1 MKIAKTGGMVCVLVL
16 GVLAGLCMEG
26 TARATSHTLTTTV
39 TTDGVQSL
47 AGGTL
52 SIACRASS
60 GSPWTSC
67 GSSVEAGT
75 EVSID
80 AVANQDYWF
89 MWFTTNPYLSGCTTT
104 NYGWGCFCANP
115 ITHCGFTMPS
125 SNVNINA
132 EFQVP

>member
-1 MKIAKTGGMVCVLVL
+1 MKNATL
-16 GVLAGLCMEG
+16 GRTTYALLLGILAGFCAAGM
-26 TARATSHTLTTTV
+26 ASATNYTLTTTV

-52 SIACRASS
+52 SIVCRPTGSS
-60 GSPWTSC
+60 SWTSC
-67 GSSVEAGT
+67 GSSVAAGT

-80 AVANQDYWF
+80 AIANQDYWF

-115 ITHCGFTMPS
+115 ISHCGFTMPS
-125 SNVNINA
+125 QNVNLNA
-132 EFQVP
+132 EFQAP

>member
-1 MKIAKTGGMVCVLVL
+1 MKIAKMGGMTCILLL
-16 GVLAGLCMEG
+16 GLLAGLCTEG
-26 TARATSHTLTTTV
+26 VARATGYTLTTTV
-39 TTDGVQSL
+39 TTDGVLSL

-60 GSPWTSC
+60 SSSWTSC
-67 GSSVEAGT
+67 GSSVPAGT

-80 AVANQDYWF
+80 AVANEDYWF

-115 ITHCGFTMPS
+115 ITHCGFTMPAG
-125 SNVNINA
+125 NVNINA